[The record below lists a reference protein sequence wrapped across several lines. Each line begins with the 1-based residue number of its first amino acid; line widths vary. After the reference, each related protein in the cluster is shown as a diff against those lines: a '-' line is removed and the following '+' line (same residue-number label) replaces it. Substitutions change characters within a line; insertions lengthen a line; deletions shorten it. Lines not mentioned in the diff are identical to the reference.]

1 MGRSYRPRP
10 KKLGLKLAQIRNALG
25 LTIEEMIKRLDYTES
40 PLYPANVS
48 EFESN
53 KREPPLMLL
62 ARYSEVAGICTD
74 VLIRDNLEL
83 PDKLPSRPTHRIR
96 P

>member
-10 KKLGLKLAQIRNALG
+10 KKLGLKLAQIRNTLG
-25 LTIEEMIKRLDYTES
+25 LTIEEMIKKLDYTES

-62 ARYSEVAGICTD
+62 LAYARCVNLSTD
-74 VLIRDNLEL
+74 YLID
-83 PDKLPSRPTHRIR
+83 DKLNLPIRLRPKHK
-96 P
+96 

>member
-10 KKLGLKLAQIRNALG
+10 KELGLKLAQIRNYLG
-25 LTIEEMIKRLDYTES
+25 LTIEDMIKRLDYTES

-53 KREPPLMLL
+53 KREPSLMLL
-62 ARYSEVAGICTD
+62 VRYGEVAGICTD
-74 VLIRDNLEL
+74 VLIRDDLDL
-83 PDKLPSRPTHRIR
+83 PAKFPSKQKHR
-96 P
+96 

>member
-10 KKLGLKLAQIRNALG
+10 KKLGMKLAQIRNALG

-53 KREPPLMLL
+53 KREPPLILLL
-62 ARYSEVAGICTD
+62 AYARCVNLSTD
-74 VLIRDNLEL
+74 YLIDDKIEL
-83 PDKLPSRPTHRIR
+83 PRKLPASKSKRP
-96 P
+96 

>member
-10 KKLGLKLAQIRNALG
+10 KKLGLKLAQIRNSFG

-53 KREPPLMLL
+53 KREPSLMLL
-62 ARYSEVAGICTD
+62 VKYGEVAGVCTD
-74 VLIRDNLEL
+74 VLIKDDLDL
-83 PDKLPSRPTHRIR
+83 PAKLPKKQKHRV
-96 P
+96 